1 MNWGNKLL
9 VTFVVFACGIFYLV
23 YRAMHIE
30 TALVS
35 KEYYKDELKYQQVI
49 DGTNSANA
57 LSAKV
62 QITQQ
67 DEHIN
72 VQLPVEMR
80 SEKVSGIIWFYCASD
95 AKKDKQVAIELNSEA
110 AQQIDKKLFLPGNY
124 TVKVDWDNRNK
135 HYHSEEPL
143 TIL

>member
-9 VTFVVFACGIFYLV
+9 LTFVVFACGIFYLV

-67 DEHIN
+67 NENIN
-72 VQLPVEMR
+72 VQLPSEMKN
-80 SEKVSGIIWFYCASD
+80 EKVSGSIWFYCPAD
-95 AKKDKQVAIELNSEA
+95 AKKDKHVAMELNSEA
-110 AQQIDKKLFLPGNY
+110 AQQIDKKNFMPGNY
-124 TVKVDWDNRNK
+124 TVKFDWDNNNK
-135 HYHSEEPL
+135 HYHTEELL